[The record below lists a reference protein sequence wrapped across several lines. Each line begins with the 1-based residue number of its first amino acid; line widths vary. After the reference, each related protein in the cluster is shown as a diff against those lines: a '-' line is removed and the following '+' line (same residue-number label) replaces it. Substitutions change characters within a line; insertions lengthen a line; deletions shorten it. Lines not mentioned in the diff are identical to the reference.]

1 MKLTLPAGN
10 PTKGNNREKEL
21 EPYQNV
27 PEAKIYPELKSCEP
41 TNGLHCL
48 ISSG

>member
-10 PTKGNNREKEL
+10 PTKENNSEKKL

-27 PEAKIYPELKSCEP
+27 PEAKIYPDLKSCEP
-41 TNGLHCL
+41 TNCLHCL
-48 ISSG
+48 N